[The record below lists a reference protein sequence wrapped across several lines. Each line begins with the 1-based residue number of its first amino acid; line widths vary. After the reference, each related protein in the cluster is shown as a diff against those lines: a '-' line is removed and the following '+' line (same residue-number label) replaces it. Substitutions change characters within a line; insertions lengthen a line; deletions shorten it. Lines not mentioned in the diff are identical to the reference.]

1 MHDAPV
7 NLKNTHPFILTLR
20 ILGPMTS
27 DAFKI
32 TEENLP
38 DAPELARRVGALAEQ
53 AERADGMAPLS
64 EQFLNG
70 LSDSRL
76 EHRHLVAWVGEE
88 PCGVAGLEG
97 STAELFIAP
106 DHRGQGFGAAL
117 YDAAA
122 KTPNLH
128 AWAHGNLPAAQAL
141 AHSRDLQV
149 TRKLVV
155 MGIGGE
161 ELAVAARPE
170 ALPLTALN
178 YTEAAD
184 KWGKDFVEKQW
195 LKVNNEAFS
204 WHPEQGGWDL
214 DRLHRGMEADWFDP
228 ADLLFLWDTANEPA
242 LAGFHWTKWHAE
254 ETPGFGE
261 VYVVGLAEDYRGKK
275 LGGPL
280 LQIGLRRM
288 VEKGAQRVILYVE
301 ADNDPA
307 LKAYERLGFEVDE
320 EHVVW
325 GVCD

>member
-1 MHDAPV
+1 
-7 NLKNTHPFILTLR
+7 
-20 ILGPMTS
+20 MTS
-27 DAFKI
+27 NAFSI

-38 DAPELARRVGALAEQ
+38 DSPELASRLEELAEQ
-53 AERADGMAPLS
+53 AERVDGMAPLS

-70 LSDSRL
+70 LTDSRL
-76 EHRHLVAWVGEE
+76 QHRHLVAWVDKK
-88 PCGVAGLEG
+88 PCGVAGLDG

-106 DHRGQGFGAAL
+106 DFRGQGYGAL
-117 YDAAA
+117 LCDAAA
-122 KTPNLH
+122 ETPNLQ

-141 AHSRDLQV
+141 AHSRGLQV

-161 ELAVAARPE
+161 ELAAVARPE
-170 ALPLTALN
+170 DVPLTALN
-178 YTEAAD
+178 YSESVA
-184 KWGKDFVEKQW
+184 KWGQEFVEEQW
-195 LKVNNEAFS
+195 LKANNEAFS
-204 WHPEQGGWDL
+204 WHPEQGGWDI

-228 ADLLFLWDTANEPA
+228 ADLLFLWDTAGDPV

-254 ETPGFGE
+254 EAPGFGE
-261 VYVVGLAEDYRGKK
+261 VYVVGLAADYRGKK

-307 LKAYERLGFEVDE
+307 LKAYERLGFKVDE

>member
-1 MHDAPV
+1 
-7 NLKNTHPFILTLR
+7 
-20 ILGPMTS
+20 MTS
-27 DAFKI
+27 NAFSI
-32 TEENLP
+32 TEEKLP
-38 DAPELARRVGALAEQ
+38 DSPELASRLEELAEQ
-53 AERADGMAPLS
+53 AERVDGMAPLS

-70 LSDSRL
+70 LTDSRL
-76 EHRHLVAWVGEE
+76 QHRHLVAWVDKK
-88 PCGVAGLEG
+88 PCGVAGLDG

-106 DHRGQGFGAAL
+106 DFRGQGYGAL
-117 YDAAA
+117 LCDAAA
-122 KTPNLH
+122 ETPNLQ

-141 AHSRDLQV
+141 AHSRGLQV

-161 ELAVAARPE
+161 ELAAVARPE
-170 ALPLTALN
+170 DVPLTALN
-178 YTEAAD
+178 YSESVA
-184 KWGKDFVEKQW
+184 KWGQEFVEEQW
-195 LKVNNEAFS
+195 LKANNEAFS
-204 WHPEQGGWDL
+204 WHPEQGGWDIE
-214 DRLHRGMEADWFDP
+214 RLHRGMEADWFDP
-228 ADLLFLWDTANEPA
+228 ADLLFLWDTAGDPV

-254 ETPGFGE
+254 EAPGFGE
-261 VYVVGLAEDYRGKK
+261 VYVVGLAADYRGKK

-307 LKAYERLGFEVDE
+307 LKAYERLGFKVDE

>member
-1 MHDAPV
+1 
-7 NLKNTHPFILTLR
+7 
-20 ILGPMTS
+20 MTS
-27 DAFKI
+27 NAFSI

-38 DAPELARRVGALAEQ
+38 DSPELASRLEELAEQ
-53 AERADGMAPLS
+53 AERVDGMAPLS

-70 LSDSRL
+70 LTDSRL
-76 EHRHLVAWVGEE
+76 QHRHLVAWVDKK
-88 PCGVAGLEG
+88 PCGVAGLDG

-106 DHRGQGFGAAL
+106 DFRGQGYGALL
-117 YDAAA
+117 YDAAE
-122 KTPNLH
+122 TPNLQ

-141 AHSRDLQV
+141 AHSRGLQV

-161 ELAVAARPE
+161 ELAAVARPE
-170 ALPLTALN
+170 DVPLTALN
-178 YTEAAD
+178 YSESVA
-184 KWGKDFVEKQW
+184 KWGQEFVEEQW
-195 LKVNNEAFS
+195 LKANNEAFS
-204 WHPEQGGWDL
+204 WHPEQGGWDI

-228 ADLLFLWDTANEPA
+228 ADLLFLWDTAGDPV

-254 ETPGFGE
+254 EAPGFGE
-261 VYVVGLAEDYRGKK
+261 VYVVGLAADYRGKK

-307 LKAYERLGFEVDE
+307 LKAYERLGFKVDE

>member
-1 MHDAPV
+1 
-7 NLKNTHPFILTLR
+7 
-20 ILGPMTS
+20 MTS
-27 DAFKI
+27 NAFSI

-38 DAPELARRVGALAEQ
+38 DSPELASRLEELSEQ
-53 AERADGMAPLS
+53 AERVDGMAPLS

-70 LSDSRL
+70 LTDSRL
-76 EHRHLVAWVGEE
+76 QHRHLVARVDKK
-88 PCGVAGLEG
+88 PCGVAGLDG

-106 DHRGQGFGAAL
+106 DFRGQGYGALL

-122 KTPNLH
+122 ETPNLQ

-141 AHSRDLQV
+141 AHSRSLQV

-161 ELAVAARPE
+161 ELAAVARPE
-170 ALPLTALN
+170 DVPLTALN
-178 YTEAAD
+178 YSESVA
-184 KWGKDFVEKQW
+184 KWRQEFVEEQW
-195 LKVNNEAFS
+195 LKANNEAFS
-204 WHPEQGGWDL
+204 WHPEQGGWDI

-228 ADLLFLWDTANEPA
+228 ADVLFLWDTTGESV

-261 VYVVGLAEDYRGKK
+261 VYVVGLASDYRGKK

-301 ADNDPA
+301 ADNEPA
-307 LKAYERLGFEVDE
+307 LKAYERLGFKVDE

-325 GVCD
+325 GACD

>member
-1 MHDAPV
+1 
-7 NLKNTHPFILTLR
+7 
-20 ILGPMTS
+20 MTS
-27 DAFKI
+27 NAFKI

-38 DAPELARRVGALAEQ
+38 DAPELARRIEALAAQ
-53 AERADGMAPLS
+53 AERADGMVPLS

-70 LSDSRL
+70 LTDSRL
-76 EHRHLVAWVGEE
+76 QHRHLVAWVGEH
-88 PCGVAGLEG
+88 PCGAAGVEG

-106 DHRGQGFGAAL
+106 EFRGQGYGASL

-122 KTPNLH
+122 ETSHLQV
-128 AWAHGNLPAAQAL
+128 WAHGNLPAAQAL
-141 AHSRDLQV
+141 ARSRDLQV
-149 TRKLVV
+149 IRKLVV

-161 ELAVAARPE
+161 ELAAAAQPE
-170 ALPLTALN
+170 DLPPTALN
-178 YTEAAD
+178 YSEAVNR
-184 KWGKDFVEKQW
+184 WGKDFVEKQW
-195 LKVNNEAFS
+195 LEVNNEAFS

-228 ADLLFLWDTANEPA
+228 SDLLFLWDTAGDPV
-242 LAGFHWTKWHAE
+242 LAGFHWTKWHVE

-261 VYVVGLAEDYRGKK
+261 VYVVGLAENYRGKK

-288 VEKGAQRVILYVE
+288 VEKGAQRAILYVE

-307 LKAYERLGFEVDE
+307 LKAYERLGFKVDE

-325 GVCD
+325 GACD

>member
-1 MHDAPV
+1 
-7 NLKNTHPFILTLR
+7 
-20 ILGPMTS
+20 MTS
-27 DAFKI
+27 NAFSI

-38 DAPELARRVGALAEQ
+38 DSPELASRLEELAEQ
-53 AERADGMAPLS
+53 AERVDGMAPLS

-70 LSDSRL
+70 LTDSRL
-76 EHRHLVAWVGEE
+76 QHRHLVAWVDKK
-88 PCGVAGLEG
+88 PCGVAGLDG

-106 DHRGQGFGAAL
+106 DFRGQGYGAL
-117 YDAAA
+117 LCDAAA
-122 KTPNLH
+122 ETPNLQ

-141 AHSRDLQV
+141 AHSRGLQV

-161 ELAVAARPE
+161 ELAAVARPE
-170 ALPLTALN
+170 DVPLTALN
-178 YTEAAD
+178 YSESVA
-184 KWGKDFVEKQW
+184 KWGQEFVEEQW
-195 LKVNNEAFS
+195 LKANNEAFS
-204 WHPEQGGWDL
+204 WHPEQGGWDI

-228 ADLLFLWDTANEPA
+228 ADLLFLWDTAGDPV

-254 ETPGFGE
+254 EAPGFGE
-261 VYVVGLAEDYRGKK
+261 VYVVGLAADYRGKK

-288 VEKGAQRVILYVE
+288 VEKGAQRGILYVE

-307 LKAYERLGFEVDE
+307 LKAYERLGFKVDE

-325 GVCD
+325 GACD

>member
-1 MHDAPV
+1 
-7 NLKNTHPFILTLR
+7 
-20 ILGPMTS
+20 MTS
-27 DAFKI
+27 NAFSI

-38 DAPELARRVGALAEQ
+38 DSPELASRLEELAEQ
-53 AERADGMAPLS
+53 AERVDGMAPLS

-70 LSDSRL
+70 LTDSRL
-76 EHRHLVAWVGEE
+76 QHRHLVAWVDKK
-88 PCGVAGLEG
+88 PCGVAGLDG

-106 DHRGQGFGAAL
+106 DFRGQGYGAL
-117 YDAAA
+117 LCDAAA
-122 KTPNLH
+122 ETPNLQ

-141 AHSRDLQV
+141 AHSRGLQV

-161 ELAVAARPE
+161 ELAAVARPE
-170 ALPLTALN
+170 DVPLTALN
-178 YTEAAD
+178 YSESVA
-184 KWGKDFVEKQW
+184 KWGQEFVEEQW
-195 LKVNNEAFS
+195 LKANNEAFS
-204 WHPEQGGWDL
+204 WHPEQGGRDI

-228 ADLLFLWDTANEPA
+228 ADLLFLWDTAGDPV

-254 ETPGFGE
+254 EAPGFGE
-261 VYVVGLAEDYRGKK
+261 VYVVGLAADYRGKK

-307 LKAYERLGFEVDE
+307 LKAYERLGFKVDE

>member
-1 MHDAPV
+1 
-7 NLKNTHPFILTLR
+7 
-20 ILGPMTS
+20 MTS
-27 DAFKI
+27 NAFSI

-38 DAPELARRVGALAEQ
+38 DSPELASRLEELAEQ
-53 AERADGMAPLS
+53 AERVDGMAPLS

-70 LSDSRL
+70 LTDSRL
-76 EHRHLVAWVGEE
+76 QHRHLVAWVDKK
-88 PCGVAGLEG
+88 PCGVAGLDG

-106 DHRGQGFGAAL
+106 DFRGQGYGALL

-122 KTPNLH
+122 ETPNLQ

-141 AHSRDLQV
+141 AHSRSLQV

-161 ELAVAARPE
+161 ELAAVARPE
-170 ALPLTALN
+170 DVPLTALN
-178 YTEAAD
+178 YSESVA
-184 KWGKDFVEKQW
+184 KWRQEFVEEQW
-195 LKVNNEAFS
+195 LKANNEAFS
-204 WHPEQGGWDL
+204 WHPEQGGWDI

-228 ADLLFLWDTANEPA
+228 ADVLFLWDTTGESV

-254 ETPGFGE
+254 ETPGVGE
-261 VYVVGLAEDYRGKK
+261 VYVVGLASDYRGKK

-301 ADNDPA
+301 ADNEPA
-307 LKAYERLGFEVDE
+307 LKAYERLGFKVDE

-325 GVCD
+325 GACD

>member
-1 MHDAPV
+1 M
-7 NLKNTHPFILTLR
+7 
-20 ILGPMTS
+20 
-27 DAFKI
+27 
-32 TEENLP
+32 
-38 DAPELARRVGALAEQ
+38 
-53 AERADGMAPLS
+53 
-64 EQFLNG
+64 
-70 LSDSRL
+70 
-76 EHRHLVAWVGEE
+76 
-88 PCGVAGLEG
+88 AGLDG

-106 DHRGQGFGAAL
+106 DFRGQGYGALL

-122 KTPNLH
+122 ETPNLQ

-141 AHSRDLQV
+141 AHSRGLQV

-161 ELAVAARPE
+161 ELAAVARPE
-170 ALPLTALN
+170 DVPLTALN
-178 YTEAAD
+178 YSESVA
-184 KWGKDFVEKQW
+184 KWGQEFVEEQW
-195 LKVNNEAFS
+195 LKANNEAFS
-204 WHPEQGGWDL
+204 WHPEQGGWDI

-228 ADLLFLWDTANEPA
+228 ADLLFLWDTAGDPV

-254 ETPGFGE
+254 EAPGFGE
-261 VYVVGLAEDYRGKK
+261 VYVVGLAADYRGKK

-307 LKAYERLGFEVDE
+307 LKAYERLGFKVDE

>member
-1 MHDAPV
+1 
-7 NLKNTHPFILTLR
+7 
-20 ILGPMTS
+20 MTS
-27 DAFKI
+27 NAFSI

-38 DAPELARRVGALAEQ
+38 DSPELASRLEELAEQ
-53 AERADGMAPLS
+53 AERVDGMAPLS

-70 LSDSRL
+70 LTDSRL
-76 EHRHLVAWVGEE
+76 QHRHLVAWVDKK
-88 PCGVAGLEG
+88 PCGVAGLDG

-106 DHRGQGFGAAL
+106 DFRGQGYGALL

-122 KTPNLH
+122 EPPNLQ

-141 AHSRDLQV
+141 AHSRGLQV

-161 ELAVAARPE
+161 ELAAVARPE
-170 ALPLTALN
+170 DVPLTALN
-178 YTEAAD
+178 YSESVA
-184 KWGKDFVEKQW
+184 KWRQEFVEEQW
-195 LKVNNEAFS
+195 LKANNEAFS
-204 WHPEQGGWDL
+204 WHPEQGGWDI

-228 ADLLFLWDTANEPA
+228 ADLLFLWDTAGDPV

-254 ETPGFGE
+254 EAPGFGE
-261 VYVVGLAEDYRGKK
+261 VYVVGLAADYRGKK

-307 LKAYERLGFEVDE
+307 LKAYERLGFKVDE

>member
-1 MHDAPV
+1 
-7 NLKNTHPFILTLR
+7 
-20 ILGPMTS
+20 MTS
-27 DAFKI
+27 NAFSI

-38 DAPELARRVGALAEQ
+38 DSPELASRLEELAEQ
-53 AERADGMAPLS
+53 AERVDGMAPLS

-70 LSDSRL
+70 LTDSRL
-76 EHRHLVAWVGEE
+76 QHRHLVAWVDKK
-88 PCGVAGLEG
+88 PCGVAGLDG

-106 DHRGQGFGAAL
+106 DFRGQGYGALL

-122 KTPNLH
+122 ETPNLQ

-141 AHSRDLQV
+141 AHSRGLQV

-161 ELAVAARPE
+161 ELAAVVRPE
-170 ALPLTALN
+170 DVPLTALN
-178 YTEAAD
+178 YSESVA
-184 KWGKDFVEKQW
+184 KWGQEFVEEQW
-195 LKVNNEAFS
+195 LKANNEAFS
-204 WHPEQGGWDL
+204 WHPEQGGWDI

-228 ADLLFLWDTANEPA
+228 ADVLFLWDTTGESV

-261 VYVVGLAEDYRGKK
+261 VYVVGLASDYRGKK

-301 ADNDPA
+301 ADNEPA
-307 LKAYERLGFEVDE
+307 LKAYERLGFKVDE

-325 GVCD
+325 GACD

>member
-1 MHDAPV
+1 
-7 NLKNTHPFILTLR
+7 
-20 ILGPMTS
+20 MTS
-27 DAFKI
+27 NAFSI
-32 TEENLP
+32 TEEKLP
-38 DAPELARRVGALAEQ
+38 DSPELASRLEELAEQ
-53 AERADGMAPLS
+53 AERVDGMAPLS

-70 LSDSRL
+70 LTDSRL
-76 EHRHLVAWVGEE
+76 QHRHLVAWVDKK
-88 PCGVAGLEG
+88 PCGVAGLDG

-106 DHRGQGFGAAL
+106 DFRGQGYGALL

-122 KTPNLH
+122 EPPNLQ

-141 AHSRDLQV
+141 AHSRGLQV

-161 ELAVAARPE
+161 ELAAVARPE
-170 ALPLTALN
+170 DVPLTALN
-178 YTEAAD
+178 YSESVA
-184 KWGKDFVEKQW
+184 KWGQEFVEEQW
-195 LKVNNEAFS
+195 LKANNEAFS
-204 WHPEQGGWDL
+204 WHPEQGGWDI

-228 ADLLFLWDTANEPA
+228 ADLLFLWDTAGDPV

-254 ETPGFGE
+254 EAPGFGE
-261 VYVVGLAEDYRGKK
+261 VYVVGLAADYRGKK

-307 LKAYERLGFEVDE
+307 LKAYERLGFKVDE

>member
-1 MHDAPV
+1 
-7 NLKNTHPFILTLR
+7 
-20 ILGPMTS
+20 MTS
-27 DAFKI
+27 NAFSI

-38 DAPELARRVGALAEQ
+38 DSPELASRLEELAEQ
-53 AERADGMAPLS
+53 AERVDGMAPLS

-70 LSDSRL
+70 LTDSRL
-76 EHRHLVAWVGEE
+76 QHRHLVAWVDKK
-88 PCGVAGLEG
+88 PCGVAGLDG

-106 DHRGQGFGAAL
+106 DFRGQGYGALL

-122 KTPNLH
+122 EPPNLQ

-141 AHSRDLQV
+141 AHSRGLQV

-161 ELAVAARPE
+161 ELAAVARPE
-170 ALPLTALN
+170 DVPLTALN
-178 YTEAAD
+178 YSESVA
-184 KWGKDFVEKQW
+184 KWGQEFVEEQW
-195 LKVNNEAFS
+195 LKANNEAFS
-204 WHPEQGGWDL
+204 WHPEQGGWDI

-228 ADLLFLWDTANEPA
+228 ADLLFLWDTAGDPV

-254 ETPGFGE
+254 EAPGFGE
-261 VYVVGLAEDYRGKK
+261 VYVVGLAADYRGKK

-288 VEKGAQRVILYVE
+288 VEKGAQRGILYVE

-307 LKAYERLGFEVDE
+307 LKAYERLGFKVDE

>member
-1 MHDAPV
+1 
-7 NLKNTHPFILTLR
+7 
-20 ILGPMTS
+20 MTS
-27 DAFKI
+27 NAFSI

-38 DAPELARRVGALAEQ
+38 DSPELASRLEELSEQ
-53 AERADGMAPLS
+53 AERVDGMAPLS

-70 LSDSRL
+70 LTDSRL
-76 EHRHLVAWVGEE
+76 QHRHLVAWVDKK
-88 PCGVAGLEG
+88 PCGVAGLDG

-106 DHRGQGFGAAL
+106 DFRGQGYGALL

-122 KTPNLH
+122 ETPNLQ

-141 AHSRDLQV
+141 AHSRSLQV

-161 ELAVAARPE
+161 ELAAVARPE
-170 ALPLTALN
+170 DVPLTALN
-178 YTEAAD
+178 YSESVA
-184 KWGKDFVEKQW
+184 KWRQEFVEEQW
-195 LKVNNEAFS
+195 LKANNEAFS
-204 WHPEQGGWDL
+204 WHPEQGGWDI

-228 ADLLFLWDTANEPA
+228 ADVLFLWDTTGESV

-261 VYVVGLAEDYRGKK
+261 VYVVGLASDYRGKK

-301 ADNDPA
+301 ADNEPA
-307 LKAYERLGFEVDE
+307 LKAYERLGFKVDE

-325 GVCD
+325 GACD

>member
-1 MHDAPV
+1 
-7 NLKNTHPFILTLR
+7 
-20 ILGPMTS
+20 MTS
-27 DAFKI
+27 NAFSI

-38 DAPELARRVGALAEQ
+38 DSPELASRLEELAEQ
-53 AERADGMAPLS
+53 AERVDGMAPLS

-70 LSDSRL
+70 LTDSRL
-76 EHRHLVAWVGEE
+76 QHRHLVAWVDKK
-88 PCGVAGLEG
+88 PCGVAGLDG

-106 DHRGQGFGAAL
+106 DFRGQGYGALL

-122 KTPNLH
+122 EPPNLQ

-141 AHSRDLQV
+141 AHSRGLQV

-155 MGIGGE
+155 MSIGGE
-161 ELAVAARPE
+161 ELAAVARPE
-170 ALPLTALN
+170 DVPLTALN
-178 YTEAAD
+178 YSESVA
-184 KWGKDFVEKQW
+184 KWGQEFVEEQW
-195 LKVNNEAFS
+195 LKANNEAFS
-204 WHPEQGGWDL
+204 WHPEQGGWDI

-228 ADLLFLWDTANEPA
+228 ADLLFLWDTAGDPV

-254 ETPGFGE
+254 EAPGFGE
-261 VYVVGLAEDYRGKK
+261 VYVVGLAADYRGKK

-307 LKAYERLGFEVDE
+307 LKAYERLGFKVDE

-325 GVCD
+325 GACD

>member
-1 MHDAPV
+1 
-7 NLKNTHPFILTLR
+7 
-20 ILGPMTS
+20 MTS
-27 DAFKI
+27 NAFSI

-38 DAPELARRVGALAEQ
+38 DSPELASRLEELAEQ
-53 AERADGMAPLS
+53 AERVDGMAPLS

-70 LSDSRL
+70 LTDSRL
-76 EHRHLVAWVGEE
+76 QHRHLVAWVDKK
-88 PCGVAGLEG
+88 PCGVAGLDG

-106 DHRGQGFGAAL
+106 DFRGQGYGAL
-117 YDAAA
+117 LCDAAA
-122 KTPNLH
+122 ETPNLQ

-141 AHSRDLQV
+141 AHSRGLQV

-161 ELAVAARPE
+161 ELAAVARPE
-170 ALPLTALN
+170 DVPLTALN
-178 YTEAAD
+178 YSESVA
-184 KWGKDFVEKQW
+184 KWGQEFVEEQW
-195 LKVNNEAFS
+195 LKANNEAFS
-204 WHPEQGGWDL
+204 WHPEQGGWDIE
-214 DRLHRGMEADWFDP
+214 RLHRGMEADWFDP
-228 ADLLFLWDTANEPA
+228 ADLLFLWDTAGDPV

-254 ETPGFGE
+254 EAPGFGE
-261 VYVVGLAEDYRGKK
+261 VYVVGLAADYRGKK

-307 LKAYERLGFEVDE
+307 LKAYERLGFKVDE

>member
-1 MHDAPV
+1 
-7 NLKNTHPFILTLR
+7 
-20 ILGPMTS
+20 MTS
-27 DAFKI
+27 NAFSI

-38 DAPELARRVGALAEQ
+38 DSPELASRLEELAEQ
-53 AERADGMAPLS
+53 AERVDGMAPLS

-70 LSDSRL
+70 LTDSRL
-76 EHRHLVAWVGEE
+76 QHRHLVAWVDKK
-88 PCGVAGLEG
+88 PCGVAGLDG

-106 DHRGQGFGAAL
+106 DFRGQGYGALL

-122 KTPNLH
+122 EPPNLQ

-141 AHSRDLQV
+141 AHSRGLQV

-161 ELAVAARPE
+161 ELAAVARPE
-170 ALPLTALN
+170 DVSLTALN
-178 YTEAAD
+178 YSESVAQ
-184 KWGKDFVEKQW
+184 WGQEFVEEQW
-195 LKVNNEAFS
+195 LKANNEAFS
-204 WHPEQGGWDL
+204 WHPEQGGWDI

-228 ADLLFLWDTANEPA
+228 ADLLFLWDTAGDPV

-254 ETPGFGE
+254 EAPGFGE
-261 VYVVGLAEDYRGKK
+261 VYVVGLAADYRGKK

-307 LKAYERLGFEVDE
+307 LKAYERLGFKVDE

>member
-1 MHDAPV
+1 
-7 NLKNTHPFILTLR
+7 
-20 ILGPMTS
+20 MTS
-27 DAFKI
+27 NAFSI

-38 DAPELARRVGALAEQ
+38 DSPELASRLEELAEQ
-53 AERADGMAPLS
+53 AERVDGMAPLS

-70 LSDSRL
+70 LTDSRL
-76 EHRHLVAWVGEE
+76 QHRHLVAWVDKK
-88 PCGVAGLEG
+88 PCGVAGLDG

-106 DHRGQGFGAAL
+106 DFRGQGYGALL

-122 KTPNLH
+122 ETPNLQ

-141 AHSRDLQV
+141 AHSRGLQV

-161 ELAVAARPE
+161 ELAAVARPE
-170 ALPLTALN
+170 DVPLTALN
-178 YTEAAD
+178 YSESVA
-184 KWGKDFVEKQW
+184 KWRQEFVEEQW
-195 LKVNNEAFS
+195 LKANNEAFS
-204 WHPEQGGWDL
+204 WHPEQGGWDI

-228 ADLLFLWDTANEPA
+228 ADVLFLWDTTGESV

-261 VYVVGLAEDYRGKK
+261 VYVVGLASDYRGKK

-301 ADNDPA
+301 ADNEPA
-307 LKAYERLGFEVDE
+307 LKAYERLGFKVDE

-325 GVCD
+325 GACD

>member
-1 MHDAPV
+1 
-7 NLKNTHPFILTLR
+7 
-20 ILGPMTS
+20 MTS
-27 DAFKI
+27 NAFSI

-38 DAPELARRVGALAEQ
+38 DSPELASRLEELAEQ
-53 AERADGMAPLS
+53 AERVDGMAPLS

-70 LSDSRL
+70 LTDSRL
-76 EHRHLVAWVGEE
+76 QHRHLVAWVDKK
-88 PCGVAGLEG
+88 PCGVAGLDG

-106 DHRGQGFGAAL
+106 DFRGQGYGALL

-122 KTPNLH
+122 EPPNLQ

-141 AHSRDLQV
+141 AHSRGLQV

-161 ELAVAARPE
+161 ELAAVARPE
-170 ALPLTALN
+170 DVPLTALN
-178 YTEAAD
+178 YSESVA
-184 KWGKDFVEKQW
+184 KWGQEFVEEQW
-195 LKVNNEAFS
+195 LKANNEAFS
-204 WHPEQGGWDL
+204 WHPEQGGWDI

-228 ADLLFLWDTANEPA
+228 ADLLFLWDTAGDLV

-254 ETPGFGE
+254 EAPGFGE
-261 VYVVGLAEDYRGKK
+261 VYVVGLAADYRGKK

-307 LKAYERLGFEVDE
+307 LKAYERLGFKVDE

-325 GVCD
+325 GACD

>member
-1 MHDAPV
+1 
-7 NLKNTHPFILTLR
+7 
-20 ILGPMTS
+20 MTS
-27 DAFKI
+27 NAFKI

-38 DAPELARRVGALAEQ
+38 DAPELARRVKALAEQ
-53 AERADGMAPLS
+53 AERQDGMAPLS

-106 DHRGQGFGAAL
+106 DYRGQGFGAAL
-117 YDAAA
+117 YDASA
-122 KTPNLH
+122 KTPNLQ
-128 AWAHGNLPAAQAL
+128 AWAHGNLPAAKAV
-141 AHSRDLQV
+141 AESRGLQV

-161 ELAVAARPE
+161 ELAAAAQPAE
-170 ALPLTALN
+170 LPLTALN
-178 YTEAAD
+178 YTEAVD
-184 KWGKDFVEKQW
+184 KWGKSRVEEQW

-204 WHPEQGGWDL
+204 WHPEQGGWDVE
-214 DRLHRGMEADWFDP
+214 RLHRGMEADWFDP
-228 ADLLFLWDTANEPA
+228 ADVLFLWDTAGEPV

-261 VYVVGLAEDYRGKK
+261 VYVVGLAEHYRGQK

-280 LQIGLRRM
+280 LQVGLRRM
-288 VEKGAQRVILYVE
+288 VEKGAQKVILYVE

-307 LKAYERLGFEVDE
+307 LKAYERLGFKVDE

>member
-1 MHDAPV
+1 
-7 NLKNTHPFILTLR
+7 
-20 ILGPMTS
+20 MTS
-27 DAFKI
+27 NAFSI

-38 DAPELARRVGALAEQ
+38 DSPELASRLEELAEQ
-53 AERADGMAPLS
+53 AERVDGMAPLS

-70 LSDSRL
+70 LTDSRL
-76 EHRHLVAWVGEE
+76 QHRHLVAWVDKK
-88 PCGVAGLEG
+88 PCGVAGLDG

-106 DHRGQGFGAAL
+106 DFRGQGYGALL

-122 KTPNLH
+122 ETPNLQ

-141 AHSRDLQV
+141 AHSRGLQV

-161 ELAVAARPE
+161 ELAAVARPE
-170 ALPLTALN
+170 DVPLTALN
-178 YTEAAD
+178 YSESVA
-184 KWGKDFVEKQW
+184 KWGQEFVEEQW
-195 LKVNNEAFS
+195 LKANNEAFS
-204 WHPEQGGWDL
+204 WHPEQGGWDI

-228 ADLLFLWDTANEPA
+228 ADVLFLWDTTGESV

-261 VYVVGLAEDYRGKK
+261 VYVVGLASDYRGKK

-301 ADNDPA
+301 ADNEPA
-307 LKAYERLGFEVDE
+307 LKAYERLGFKVDE

-325 GVCD
+325 GACD

>member
-1 MHDAPV
+1 
-7 NLKNTHPFILTLR
+7 
-20 ILGPMTS
+20 MTS
-27 DAFKI
+27 NAFSI

-38 DAPELARRVGALAEQ
+38 DSPELASRLEELAEQ
-53 AERADGMAPLS
+53 AERVDGMAPLS

-70 LSDSRL
+70 LTDSRL
-76 EHRHLVAWVGEE
+76 QHRHLVAWVDKK
-88 PCGVAGLEG
+88 PCGVAGLDG

-106 DHRGQGFGAAL
+106 DFRGQGYGALL

-122 KTPNLH
+122 ETPNLQ

-141 AHSRDLQV
+141 AHSRSLQV

-161 ELAVAARPE
+161 ELAAVVRPE
-170 ALPLTALN
+170 DVPLTALN
-178 YTEAAD
+178 YSESVA
-184 KWGKDFVEKQW
+184 KWRQEFVEEQW
-195 LKVNNEAFS
+195 LKANNEAFS
-204 WHPEQGGWDL
+204 WHPEQGGWDI

-228 ADLLFLWDTANEPA
+228 ADVLFLWDTTGESV

-261 VYVVGLAEDYRGKK
+261 VYVVGLASDYRGKK

-301 ADNDPA
+301 ADNEPA
-307 LKAYERLGFEVDE
+307 LKAYERLGFKVDE

-325 GVCD
+325 GACD

>member
-1 MHDAPV
+1 
-7 NLKNTHPFILTLR
+7 
-20 ILGPMTS
+20 MTS
-27 DAFKI
+27 NAFSI

-38 DAPELARRVGALAEQ
+38 DSPELASRLEELAEQ
-53 AERADGMAPLS
+53 AERVDGMAPLS
-64 EQFLNG
+64 EQFFNG
-70 LSDSRL
+70 LTDSRL
-76 EHRHLVAWVGEE
+76 QHRHLVAWVDKK
-88 PCGVAGLEG
+88 PCGVAGLDG
-97 STAELFIAP
+97 FTAELFIAP
-106 DHRGQGFGAAL
+106 DFRGQGYGALL

-122 KTPNLH
+122 ETPNLQ

-141 AHSRDLQV
+141 AHSRGLQV

-161 ELAVAARPE
+161 ELAAVARPE
-170 ALPLTALN
+170 DVPLTALN
-178 YTEAAD
+178 YSESVA
-184 KWGKDFVEKQW
+184 KWRQEFVEEQW
-195 LKVNNEAFS
+195 LKANNEAFS
-204 WHPEQGGWDL
+204 WHPEQGGWDI

-228 ADLLFLWDTANEPA
+228 ADVLFLWDTTGESV

-261 VYVVGLAEDYRGKK
+261 VYVVGLASDYRGKK

-301 ADNDPA
+301 ADNEPA
-307 LKAYERLGFEVDE
+307 LKAYERLGFKVDE

-325 GVCD
+325 GACD

>member
-1 MHDAPV
+1 
-7 NLKNTHPFILTLR
+7 
-20 ILGPMTS
+20 MTS
-27 DAFKI
+27 NAFKI

-38 DAPELARRVGALAEQ
+38 DAPELARRVKALAEQ
-53 AERADGMAPLS
+53 AERQDGMAPLS

-88 PCGVAGLEG
+88 PCGVASLEG

-106 DHRGQGFGAAL
+106 DFRGQGYGAAL

-122 KTPNLH
+122 KTPNLQ

-141 AHSRDLQV
+141 AHSRGLQV

-161 ELAVAARPE
+161 ELAAVARPE
-170 ALPLTALN
+170 DVPLTALN
-178 YTEAAD
+178 YSESVA
-184 KWGKDFVEKQW
+184 KWGQEFVEEQW
-195 LKVNNEAFS
+195 LKANNEAFS
-204 WHPEQGGWDL
+204 WHPEQGGWDI

-228 ADLLFLWDTANEPA
+228 ADLLFLWDTAGDPV

-254 ETPGFGE
+254 EAPGFGE
-261 VYVVGLAEDYRGKK
+261 VYVVGLAADYRGKK

-307 LKAYERLGFEVDE
+307 LKAYERLGFKVDE

>member
-1 MHDAPV
+1 
-7 NLKNTHPFILTLR
+7 
-20 ILGPMTS
+20 MTS
-27 DAFKI
+27 NAFSI

-38 DAPELARRVGALAEQ
+38 DSPELESRLEELAEQ
-53 AERADGMAPLS
+53 AERVDGMAPLS

-70 LSDSRL
+70 LTDSRL
-76 EHRHLVAWVGEE
+76 QHRHLVAWVDKK
-88 PCGVAGLEG
+88 PCGVAGLDG

-106 DHRGQGFGAAL
+106 DFRGQGYGALL

-122 KTPNLH
+122 EPPNLQ

-141 AHSRDLQV
+141 AHSRGLQV

-161 ELAVAARPE
+161 ELAAVARPE
-170 ALPLTALN
+170 DVPLTALN
-178 YTEAAD
+178 YSESVA
-184 KWGKDFVEKQW
+184 KWGQEFVEEQW
-195 LKVNNEAFS
+195 LKANNEAFS
-204 WHPEQGGWDL
+204 WHPEQGGWDI

-228 ADLLFLWDTANEPA
+228 ADLLFLWDTAGDPV

-254 ETPGFGE
+254 EAPGFGE
-261 VYVVGLAEDYRGKK
+261 VYVVGLAADYRGKK

-307 LKAYERLGFEVDE
+307 LKAYERLGFKVDE